1 VSGNSKQIQILKL
14 GEETWNN
21 ITTQTHKLENEFMNI
36 INNEDN
42 FKYGMQNR
50 MGFDNIVS
58 KVVENETI
66 KINLKHDLD
75 SKLEG
80 YSNNNAHQKHL
91 KTTNTFYSQE

>member
-1 VSGNSKQIQILKL
+1 
-14 GEETWNN
+14 
-21 ITTQTHKLENEFMNI
+21 MNI

-75 SKLEG
+75 SKLESN
-80 YSNNNAHQKHL
+80 SNNNAHQKHL
-91 KTTNTFYSQE
+91 KTTKKFVFMQTLIWMGHLD

>member
-1 VSGNSKQIQILKL
+1 MSGNSKQIQILKL

-75 SKLEG
+75 SKLESN
-80 YSNNNAHQKHL
+80 SNNNAHQKHL
-91 KTTNTFYSQE
+91 KATNTFYSQE

>member
-1 VSGNSKQIQILKL
+1 MSGNRQQIQILKL

-21 ITTQTHKLENEFMNI
+21 ITSQTHKLENEFMNI

-42 FKYGMQNR
+42 FKYGIQNR

-66 KINLKHDLD
+66 KINLRSELD
-75 SKLEG
+75 SKIDLN
-80 YSNNNAHQKHL
+80 SNYNAHQKHL
-91 KTTNTFYSQE
+91 KTMNSFYSQD

>member
-75 SKLEG
+75 SKLESN
-80 YSNNNAHQKHL
+80 SNNNAHQKHL
-91 KTTNTFYSQE
+91 ESTNTFYS

>member
-1 VSGNSKQIQILKL
+1 
-14 GEETWNN
+14 
-21 ITTQTHKLENEFMNI
+21 
-36 INNEDN
+36 
-42 FKYGMQNR
+42 MQNR